1 MSIRLITNDD
11 IQATARAAAEHHIP
25 LREANDFDI
34 GSAEREAFNAAYRAR
49 ETQLHLARQVEEV
62 A

>member
-1 MSIRLITNDD
+1 MSIRPITEAD

-34 GSAEREAFNAAYRAR
+34 GSAEWEAFNAAYRVR
-49 ETQLHLARQVEEV
+49 EAQLHGQRLAEV